1 MHISRRYTMP
11 TVLWTCSTLKRVE
24 FSRGAT
30 WVPLLSLEMGVCVRV
45 CARCFSVK
53 NKKNKKNYD
62 REISTIFID
71 FFPMAKCRVRLI
83 VYARRSVWKRND
95 VLNIV

>member
-1 MHISRRYTMP
+1 M
-11 TVLWTCSTLKRVE
+11 
-24 FSRGAT
+24 GAT
-30 WVPLLSLEMGVCVRV
+30 FKTENGCV
-45 CARCFSVK
+45 CACVCEVFFGK
-53 NKKNKKNYD
+53 KQKNKKNYD